1 MEKFLKGIVV
11 FLLLVVVGLAFW
23 VGRLSA
29 EKSEPQPSPSSP
41 VSDSASSSQE
51 SSADET
57 SGQDSQTSS
66 VEEIG
71 GEVSEN
77 NIIGLQCSVTHGALE
92 IIPGKEFQVSDS
104 TNGQFEASVKD
115 GIYVVTGSNT
125 MDNHITVTVPEN
137 FVFQNVSLSA
147 NGGALN
153 AQGLQTGNL
162 QTSCDGG
169 SINFTGSISKDASVE
184 HLLGK
189 TVLQLTGKPTDYNY
203 ALSYSMGHIGIGDQ
217 QYAGTNGSQS
227 IDNGSGQNMQIHC
240 KMGSVSVV
248 FP

>member
-11 FLLLVVVGLAFW
+11 LLLLIVVGLAFW
-23 VGRLSA
+23 VGRLSMQ
-29 EKSEPQPSPSSP
+29 KSETQPSLLSS

-57 SGQDSQTSS
+57 SKQDSPTTSA
-66 VEEIG
+66 EEIG
-71 GEVSEN
+71 GEASEN
-77 NIIGLQCSVTHGALE
+77 NITGLQCSVTHGALD
-92 IIPGKEFQVSDS
+92 IVPGKDFQVSDS
-104 TNGQFEASVKD
+104 TGGEFESSVKD
-115 GIYVVTGSNT
+115 GTYVVTGSNT
-125 MDNHITVTVPEN
+125 VDNHITVTVPES

-153 AQGLQTGNL
+153 AQDLQTGNL

-169 SINFTGSISKDASVE
+169 AIHFTGSISKDASVE
-184 HLLGK
+184 HLLGE
-189 TVLQLTGKPTDYNY
+189 TVLQLTGKSTDYNY
-203 ALSYSMGHIGIGDQ
+203 ELSYSMGHIGIGDQ
-217 QYAGTNGSQS
+217 QYAGANGSQS
-227 IDNGSGQNMQIHC
+227 INNGSDQTIQIHC